1 MEVDKAYSVNNTQFI
16 RTSIRTWS
24 QGYCQIAIVHKLAE
38 PVQINGF
45 LFHRLVLFWWG
56 AMWLNIM
63 DFGLTCFNVRIRI

>member
-38 PVQINGF
+38 PVMLYKSMDSYFIVWYCFGG
-45 LFHRLVLFWWG
+45 VLCG
-56 AMWLNIM
+56 
-63 DFGLTCFNVRIRI
+63 